1 MKTLFSVAFASILL
15 SGVANAQL
23 SDPNLNCEQY
33 MKMAAE
39 MGPTP
44 KTGDATMD
52 KMTADI
58 DTKMA
63 AFCKGNPKANAAE
76 ALAKIMLQ

>member
-52 KMTADI
+52 KMAADI